1 MQDYVKINRALI
13 SVTNKNGL
21 EHFGHF
27 LDSMGVEIISTE
39 GTYKVLEK
47 YGMHSKEVSEYTGQP
62 EMLGGRVKTLHP
74 VIHAGILAKNV
85 EDLAEYQI
93 QPIDMAVVNLYRF
106 RGYVENIDVGG
117 PTLIKAALKNR
128 DRVAAVTHPI
138 QYVRV
143 MDEMKRNDGALGYAT
158 RLDFACEASELLAE
172 NETAI
177 AYWHKKLS
185 RNVKKA

>member
-1 MQDYVKINRALI
+1 MQDYVKINRSLI

-21 EHFGHF
+21 ASFGHF

-47 YGMHSKEVSEYTGQP
+47 CGIRTKEVSEYTGQP

-128 DRVAAVTHPI
+128 DRVVAVTHPR

-143 MDEMKRNDGALGYAT
+143 MDEMKRNDGTLSYAT
-158 RLDFACEASELLAE
+158 RLDFACEAAGLVAKY
-172 NETAI
+172 ETDI
-177 AYWHKKLS
+177 ANWHESL
-185 RNVKKA
+185 RH